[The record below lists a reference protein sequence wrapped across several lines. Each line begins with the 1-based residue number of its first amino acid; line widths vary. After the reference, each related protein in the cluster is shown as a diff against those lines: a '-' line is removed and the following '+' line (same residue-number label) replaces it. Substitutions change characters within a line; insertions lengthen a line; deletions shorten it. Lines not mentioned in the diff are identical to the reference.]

1 MAPFPTSVR
10 SRTSGSGSAPG
21 GGLLPLHSPL
31 ASTPT
36 TPLALSGASAGGATH
51 AYPPA
56 LSPRSGSP
64 VDSAHA
70 GGMGAGETP
79 QQRLQR
85 LDPRRLFGAIKAPNH
100 GGILKGGLGAITHE
114 STETVRRCLEENH
127 IHSHTFFND
136 KGFHNHCSHH
146 LLAAYS
152 LGAPP
157 ALLQDILE
165 LHRETASKPMPTI
178 APIEINESNWTEYLG
193 DERYYPNYLAFFH
206 RIISAPPPASS
217 PYADKPTSVVPVV
230 EQYLFGGEGQMLVRA
245 VSGALHPLIH
255 IGHGIEF
262 GLDGHVAE
270 GLAQCAVHDARVA
283 ALFPEEWP
291 PQPPR
296 STSFAASITSAF
308 SSLRFGGGSGANGS
322 HSSSSSSSQR
332 PIGTSG
338 MPYFHSMTIASPDR
352 SFARTAANLSRGAG
366 SRRYP
371 REGLSG
377 FTILSRILHD
387 DALAPG
393 NANSL
398 DDPSKLDAAV
408 RNRASRIAQWCEEWR
423 FSTEERVEWDD
434 PQDAA
439 LSDGGAARRAM
450 GPGGRGVNGRAG
462 ESGGKGKGKSLA
474 APPWDEIVEKCE
486 ELVWMATVIYA
497 AAARPGYKDV
507 KLDFFTM
514 HGLTSVL
521 FLPSMLEVLSPHLRP
536 YLLMSHFRLVVAY
549 WVSRGRPD
557 LYISEGLMMATATP
571 CPPASAPA
579 PHGRGTESAVRRALE
594 KARAKEGGGGDE
606 GEGDSGSGRFE
617 KTPPSLPHEDP
628 EGDACVNPWMK
639 VLQSAVDHDD
649 EHVTKVV
656 RSLYWA
662 ATQFGA
668 SPKGMF
674 TSSLPGTED
683 MDGTIFIR
691 AAGLTLAGMGWA
703 HEGDAGRPGSWDR
716 SALGFESTWADDELL
731 PGAEWP
737 PVVSVNKGKS
747 RASSFSNLSSMPPM
761 PELGGTSNGTRT
773 RSGTLVPA
781 TNANAAVQAAIPQ
794 PPLSVAIDYS
804 GAGYG
809 FGSTSSASSSATY
822 VHAPPPL
829 TIDVSAAPFRQAHS
843 RNPSASA
850 SASAFSTPTGSGSR
864 SPAGSVYDGGGG
876 DTPLG
881 NGGGGGGARQG
892 WRRVGGETTEEEV
905 ERRKLEEEDRE
916 LMG

>member
-10 SRTSGSGSAPG
+10 GSTTAGG
-21 GGLLPLHSPL
+21 GGLLPMHSPS
-31 ASTPT
+31 AS
-36 TPLALSGASAGGATH
+36 LSNNSSAAMH

-56 LSPRSGSP
+56 PSPRSGSP
-64 VDSAHA
+64 TTTAATQEGA
-70 GGMGAGETP
+70 GAGMGAGETP

-85 LDPRRLFGAIKAPNH
+85 LDPRRLFGGIKAPNPQ
-100 GGILKGGLGAITHE
+100 GGIIRGLGGITQE

-157 ALLQDILE
+157 SLLQDILE

-206 RIISAPPPASS
+206 RIISAPPPSSS

-296 STSFAASITSAF
+296 STSFASSITSAF
-308 SSLRFGGGSGANGS
+308 SSLRF
-322 HSSSSSSSQR
+322 SSSSSSAGG
-332 PIGTSG
+332 PSG
-338 MPYFHSMTIASPDR
+338 SSSHNGSNARNNAHTVGNTGLPYFHSMTIASPDR
-352 SFARTAANLSRGAG
+352 SFARTAANLPRGPGA
-366 SRRYP
+366 RRYP

-393 NANSL
+393 NANTL
-398 DDPSKLDAAV
+398 QDGSKLDAAV

-439 LSDGGAARRAM
+439 LSDGGASRRAA
-450 GPGGRGVNGRAG
+450 GRGVNGRVG
-462 ESGGKGKGKSLA
+462 ENKGKGKSMA

-536 YLLMSHFRLVVAY
+536 YLLMSHFRLLVAY
-549 WVSRGRPD
+549 WVSRGRPE
-557 LYISEGLMMATATP
+557 LYISEGLMLASAFP
-571 CPPASAPA
+571 SPPESAPA
-579 PHGRGTESAVRRALE
+579 KHGRGSESAVRRALE
-594 KARAKEGGGGDE
+594 KARA
-606 GEGDSGSGRFE
+606 GEDAGRYE
-617 KTPPSLPHEDP
+617 KTQPSLPTHGETSAADDD
-628 EGDACVNPWMK
+628 ECVNPWMK
-639 VLQSAVDHDD
+639 VLQSAADHDD

-691 AAGLTLAGMGWA
+691 AAGLTLTSLGWA

-716 SALGFESTWADDELL
+716 SVLGFDSTWSEDELL

-737 PVVSVNKGKS
+737 PAVSVNKGKS
-747 RASSFSNLSSMPPM
+747 RASSSSNLSSMPPM
-761 PELGGTSNGTRT
+761 PELGGGGTRT
-773 RSGTLVPA
+773 RSGTIV
-781 TNANAAVQAAIPQ
+781 ANTHAQASSIPQ

-804 GAGYG
+804 GG
-809 FGSTSSASSSATY
+809 SSAINGNGNGGGY
-822 VHAPPPL
+822 VHARPPL
-829 TIDVSAAPFRQAHS
+829 TIDATAATSHYATTTHS
-843 RNPSASA
+843 RSHSR

-864 SPAGSVYDGGGG
+864 SPAGSVYGGE
-876 DTPLG
+876 TPVSATSTS
-881 NGGGGGGARQG
+881 ARQG
-892 WRRVGGETTEEEV
+892 WRKVGGETTEEEV
-905 ERRKLEEEDRE
+905 ERRELEEEDRE